1 MMINSTTRLGKNT
14 RKTYKWSGIGLLDQ
28 LRYNKK
34 KMLSYRAGVD
44 LFWKGDHMQISYFL
58 IPIKAGLDPVILWR
72 YHPTLKLSGISS
84 FTLIL
89 SLTYSMDNV

>member
-14 RKTYKWSGIGLLDQ
+14 RKNYKWSGIGLLDQ

-58 IPIKAGLDPVILWR
+58 IPIKVTRPSYFVRVPSYFETLWYPLVYFDPKSNI
-72 YHPTLKLSGISS
+72 
-84 FTLIL
+84 
-89 SLTYSMDNV
+89 

>member
-14 RKTYKWSGIGLLDQ
+14 RKNYKWSGIGLLDQ

-34 KMLSYRAGVD
+34 KMFSYRAGVD

-58 IPIKAGLDPVILWR
+58 ISIKVTRPSYFVRVPSYFETLWYPLVYFDPKSNI
-72 YHPTLKLSGISS
+72 
-84 FTLIL
+84 
-89 SLTYSMDNV
+89 